1 MFTFQVD
8 RPITMKKDG
17 IQTRNRKL
25 AAKVKKRRMQD
36 FLQGPARFGAYGN
49 MTPGAAQAGWGNL
62 TNQMSQYYGQM
73 TGQMASQFMPS
84 MHHLGGMMGGGGAG
98 SGSHEDPLGLQAA
111 AASAA
116 AQATVS

>member
-1 MFTFQVD
+1 MKWVLIFSQVD

-49 MTPGAAQAGWGNL
+49 PMAHGNPAAAGWGNL
-62 TNQMSQYYGQM
+62 TNQVSQIVNILSKGTTTLIHKGTQI
-73 TGQMASQFMPS
+73 
-84 MHHLGGMMGGGGAG
+84 
-98 SGSHEDPLGLQAA
+98 
-111 AASAA
+111 
-116 AQATVS
+116 

>member
-1 MFTFQVD
+1 MLILLQVD

-49 MTPGAAQAGWGNL
+49 PMAHGNPAAAGWGNL
-62 TNQMSQYYGQM
+62 TNQVSEIVRISFQRNNYFKTKGY
-73 TGQMASQFMPS
+73 TN
-84 MHHLGGMMGGGGAG
+84 L
-98 SGSHEDPLGLQAA
+98 DPIF
-111 AASAA
+111 SDNFR
-116 AQATVS
+116 

>member
-1 MFTFQVD
+1 MLILLQVD

-49 MTPGAAQAGWGNL
+49 PMAHGNPAAAGWGNL
-62 TNQMSQYYGQM
+62 TNQVSEIVQISFQRDNYFKTKGY
-73 TGQMASQFMPS
+73 TN
-84 MHHLGGMMGGGGAG
+84 L
-98 SGSHEDPLGLQAA
+98 DPIF
-111 AASAA
+111 SDNF
-116 AQATVS
+116 SW

>member
-1 MFTFQVD
+1 
-8 RPITMKKDG
+8 MKKDG

-36 FLQGPARFGAYGN
+36 FLQGPARFGAYGTA
-49 MTPGAAQAGWGNL
+49 MGQGPQGWGNL
-62 TNQMSQYYGQM
+62 TNQMAQYYGQM

-98 SGSHEDPLGLQAA
+98 GGSHEDPLGLQAA

-116 AQATVS
+116 AQATGS

>member
-1 MFTFQVD
+1 MD

-49 MTPGAAQAGWGNL
+49 MTPGAAQAGWGNNSIL
-62 TNQMSQYYGQM
+62 
-73 TGQMASQFMPS
+73 
-84 MHHLGGMMGGGGAG
+84 
-98 SGSHEDPLGLQAA
+98 
-111 AASAA
+111 
-116 AQATVS
+116 